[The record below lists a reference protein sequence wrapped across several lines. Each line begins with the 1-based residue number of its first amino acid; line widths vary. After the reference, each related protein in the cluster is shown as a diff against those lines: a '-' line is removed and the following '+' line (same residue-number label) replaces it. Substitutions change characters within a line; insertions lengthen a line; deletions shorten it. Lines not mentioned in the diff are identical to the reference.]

1 MQIHRVAI
9 RVAACFGMAMLV
21 GCGKSDGA
29 ADSDAKKAADSAAA
43 ANSAGAMTATPMASA
58 SLALS
63 DIAGKWMVRSVPQG
77 GTDTTATEFTLTAT
91 GTTEG
96 WTFAY
101 KNGLT
106 VPVRVMVAGDSVV
119 TDAGPYKSVRRKGV
133 DVTTHGS
140 FRKNGDKIVGMTMA
154 KYNTKGADSTLM
166 LRTEGVRIP

>member
-9 RVAACFGMAMLV
+9 RVAACCGVAMLV

-29 ADSDAKKAADSAAA
+29 SDSDAKKAADSAAA
-43 ANSAGAMTATPMASA
+43 ANAAGAMTPTPMAGA

-119 TDAGPYKSVRRKGV
+119 TDAGPHKSVRRKGV

-140 FRKNGDKIVGMTMA
+140 FRKDGDKIVGTTMA
-154 KYNTKGADSTLM
+154 KYNTKGADSTLT